1 VNEGGVETPCEPL
14 GEGGRGHLG
23 CPVIVCG
30 VAIAGK
36 AVLGERLHQPIE
48 LRSESTLTEVRA
60 GIDQMSFS
68 LPPLCPPV
76 LEPDLNFEVGFGI
89 SIARGIPNSGLC
101 EVGPHRNLLSGRHI
115 WISVSGKKSF
125 QLLQLLRG
133 EMGSLSSLSFFL
145 SILIQ
150 GVVLAVCNLTA
161 LAGGFT
167 RVRLYFDCGGGK
179 VRGGAGREGGVH
191 CG

>member
-76 LEPDLNFEVGFGI
+76 LEPD
-89 SIARGIPNSGLC
+89 PNSGLC

-115 WISVSGKKSF
+115 WISVSGKKCF
-125 QLLQLLRG
+125 QLLQLLRC

-145 SILIQ
+145 SILIK
-150 GVVLAVCNLTA
+150 GVVLAVSSLTA